1 MRNPVATIGV
11 AVALCL
17 IVCGVLSAA
26 ERSATPSVTYTLLRS
41 GSSLGTHESKE
52 SCDIALQA
60 QRQID
65 ATRTSGQIRYV
76 CRTDD
81 AVTVQYGPNPTCP
94 ALPAPQGRVVDC
106 PAGFTGAY
114 TQTLSYTRAPYP
126 TCAIPGEWAP
136 AEPPAGICVPVP
148 PPEPEDLPAPANVR
162 AQGISTSAI
171 RVTWDAVTGASAY
184 SLERCIGAT
193 CTTFSQLLCVTGT
206 SGNHSSLPAN
216 LTARY
221 RVRGSR
227 DAACGTA
234 AGNLGEYSTIV
245 SGTTLSAPAPTP
257 VNCAVSAWSAWGAG
271 AWSTCSGGQ
280 QSRTETRTRTV
291 TTQPAN
297 GGTACPALTETRTAT
312 QACSLPPTGTAL
324 LFWTP
329 PTTNN
334 DGGTLTN
341 LAGYR
346 ISYGSTA
353 DALVHTVQVANP
365 GVSNYTIR
373 DLAPGTWYFA
383 VRAYRS
389 DDAAS
394 DLSNIASKVVQ

>member
-1 MRNPVATIGV
+1 MHFHRVIV

-17 IVCGVLSAA
+17 IVTGVAIAA
-26 ERSATPSVTYTLLRS
+26 ERSAVPSVTYTLLRS
-41 GSSLGTHESKE
+41 GASLGTHESKE

-60 QRQID
+60 QRQIE

-76 CRTDD
+76 CRTDE
-81 AVTVQYGPNPTCP
+81 ALTVQYGPNPTCP

-106 PAGFTGAY
+106 PAGYTGAY

-126 TCAIPGEWAP
+126 TCAIAGEWTP
-136 AEPPAGICVPVP
+136 IEPPAGVCVPIP
-148 PPEPEDLPAPANVR
+148 IEPALLPAPANVR

-193 CTTFSQLLCVTGT
+193 CTGFSQLLCVPGL
-206 SGNHSSLPAN
+206 SGNHSGLPAN

-227 DAACGTA
+227 DAACGSA

-257 VNCAVSAWSAWGAG
+257 VNCAVSAWSAWSAG

-312 QACSLPPTGTAL
+312 QACSLPATGTATL
-324 LFWTP
+324 PWTA
-329 PTTNN
+329 PTHNT
-334 DGGTLTN
+334 DGSVLTD

-346 ISYGSTA
+346 VVWGQ
-353 DALVHTVQVANP
+353 DPNALTNVQQVGPAVGTYTVTEL
-365 GVSNYTIR
+365 S
-373 DLAPGTWYFA
+373 PGTWYLA
-383 VRAYRS
+383 VKAFSASGRE
-389 DDAAS
+389 S
-394 DLSNIASKVVQ
+394 DLSAVRSKVVR